1 MGIGTRTAIA
11 DTGPPLHL
19 CEINQESQI
28 ALFDLLIVSQFVC
41 DELASHNVWERL
53 KRLGLNLRVEMVAES
68 QLAILRAVADSER
81 LSNADLSVWF
91 LARIYRNALILTDDL
106 ALRKVLENEGFLV
119 VGSVGILFRAYTE
132 GRSDKAEL
140 IQAIKKLFT
149 ESSLYLSEGLKRRVM
164 KRLRAIDC

>member
-53 KRLGLNLRVEMVAES
+53 
-68 QLAILRAVADSER
+68 RA
-81 LSNADLSVWF
+81 SNKTF
-91 LARIYRNALILTDDL
+91 LCEI
-106 ALRKVLENEGFLV
+106 
-119 VGSVGILFRAYTE
+119 
-132 GRSDKAEL
+132 
-140 IQAIKKLFT
+140 
-149 ESSLYLSEGLKRRVM
+149 
-164 KRLRAIDC
+164 

>member
-19 CEINQESQI
+19 CEINQERQI
-28 ALFDLLIVSQFVC
+28 ALFELFIVSQFVR
-41 DELASHNVWERL
+41 DELVSRNVWERL
-53 KRLGLNLRVEMVAES
+53 ESLGLNLKVEVVAES
-68 QLAILRAVADSER
+68 QLSTLRTVADIER

-91 LARIYRNALILTDDL
+91 LARIYRNALVLTDDL
-106 ALRKVLENEGFLV
+106 ALRRVLENEGFLV

-132 GRSDKAEL
+132 GLLKKAEL
-140 IQAIKKLFT
+140 IQAISKLFT